1 MEILGFL
8 IGLAIFAGM
17 IFLILAICA
26 MVLGWAVKM
35 AVGDPRPLGLRIKAI
50 LINIGVSI
58 CIGVI
63 VAVAAGAM
71 GLSAQGIQLLQV
83 PLQIL
88 SFFIWLL
95 VIKTVLELENFWEAF
110 KVTIIL
116 YILVF
121 VLAFIMAFIG
131 GILIAVLLASSGA
144 GP

>member
-95 VIKTVLELENFWEAF
+95 VIKTVLEAF